1 MQNNYSILG
10 IPSFARR
17 EAYDFGVDI
26 EDLRIFEE
34 LNQVAEEI
42 ERCRS
47 EHS

>member
-1 MQNNYSILG
+1 MQNNYSVLEA
-10 IPSFARR
+10 PSFARR
-17 EAYDFGVDI
+17 EVYDFGVDT
-26 EDLRIFEE
+26 ENLKIFQE